1 MATPAVVSELSLGPG
16 LPTLKIG
23 AGPSVLM
30 YLPGLR
36 PHPGLPT
43 GMERRATLT
52 GWDGLLDRYTIYW
65 VGRRV
70 RPVGTTFAE
79 MAQDTAEAAEALA
92 SSGPIDVMGASTGG
106 IIAIHLAATRPD
118 LVRRL
123 VLVITGTAGS
133 PRGRR
138 MIVDT
143 MGSIR
148 SRRWRRTFATV
159 MSIGGATPVRRSI
172 YRAMGWTL
180 GPMLVG
186 IPDDPTLLLAEL
198 DAWTREDAH
207 GLVER
212 IRCPTLVIG
221 TERDPVFPPE
231 ATRALAAALPDAR
244 VVIVPKL
251 AHNFPLSAIPD
262 EIAPFLAEAD
272 RSR

>member
-1 MATPAVVSELSLGPG
+1 
-16 LPTLKIG
+16 
-23 AGPSVLM
+23 
-30 YLPGLR
+30 
-36 PHPGLPT
+36 
-43 GMERRATLT
+43 MERRMTLT

-79 MAQDTAEAAEALA
+79 MAKDSAEAADALA
-92 SSGPIDVMGASTGG
+92 SSGPVDVMGASTGG
-106 IIAIHLAATRPD
+106 AIAIHLAATRPD

-123 VLVITGTAGS
+123 VLVITGTAAS
-133 PRGRR
+133 SRGQR
-138 MIVDT
+138 MLIDT
-143 MGSIR
+143 VGSIQ
-148 SRRWRRTFATV
+148 SRRWRRTFSTV
-159 MSIGGATPVRRSI
+159 MSIGGATPLRRSI

-186 IPDDPTLLLAEL
+186 IPDDPTQLLAEL

-231 ATRALAAALPDAR
+231 STRALAAGLSDAR

-251 AHNFPLSAIPD
+251 AHNFPLTAIPD
-262 EIAPFLAEAD
+262 EIVPFLANGTTT
-272 RSR
+272 

>member
-1 MATPAVVSELSLGPG
+1 MATPAVASELSVGPG
-16 LPTLKIG
+16 LPALKIG
-23 AGPSVLM
+23 AGPSILM

-43 GMERRATLT
+43 GIERRTTLT

-79 MAQDTAEAAEALA
+79 MAQDTTEAAEALA
-92 SSGPIDVMGASTGG
+92 TGGPIDVMGASTGG

-123 VLVITGTAGS
+123 VLVITGTTAS
-133 PRGRR
+133 PRGQE
-138 MIVDT
+138 MIVET
-143 MGSIR
+143 MASIR

-207 GLVER
+207 RLLQR
-212 IRCPTLVIG
+212 IHCSTLVIG

-231 ATRALAAALPDAR
+231 STRALAAGLSDAR

-251 AHNFPLSAIPD
+251 AHNFPLGAIPD
-262 EIAPFLAEAD
+262 KIVPFLAD
-272 RSR
+272 GTTT

>member
-1 MATPAVVSELSLGPG
+1 
-16 LPTLKIG
+16 
-23 AGPSVLM
+23 
-30 YLPGLR
+30 
-36 PHPGLPT
+36 
-43 GMERRATLT
+43 MERRMTLT
-52 GWDGLLDRYTIYW
+52 GWDPLPDRYTIYW

-79 MAQDTAEAAEALA
+79 MAQDAADAAEELA
-92 SSGPIDVMGASTGG
+92 SSGPVDVMGASTGG

-123 VLVITGTAGS
+123 VLVITGTAAS
-133 PRGRR
+133 PRGQE

-198 DAWTREDAH
+198 DAWTRADAD

-221 TERDPVFPPE
+221 TERDPVFPP
-231 ATRALAAALPDAR
+231 ASTRELAAGLSDTR

-251 AHNFPLSAIPD
+251 AHDFPLSAIRD
-262 EIAPFLAEAD
+262 EIAPFLAD
-272 RSR
+272 GTTT

>member
-1 MATPAVVSELSLGPG
+1 MATPAVASEMTLGPG

-23 AGPSVLM
+23 AGPSVLV

-43 GMERRATLT
+43 GMERRMTLT
-52 GWDGLLDRYTIYW
+52 GWDGLLDRYTVYW

-79 MAQDTAEAAEALA
+79 MAQDAAEAAEALA
-92 SSGPIDVMGASTGG
+92 SSGPVDVMGASTGG
-106 IIAIHLAATRPD
+106 AIAIHLAATRPD

-123 VLVITGTAGS
+123 VLVITGTSAS
-133 PRGRR
+133 PRGQR
-138 MIVDT
+138 MLVDT

-148 SRRWRRTFATV
+148 SGRWRRTFSTV
-159 MSIGGATPVRRSI
+159 MSIGAATPVRRSI

-186 IPDDPTLLLAEL
+186 IPDDPTQLLAEL
-198 DAWTREDAH
+198 DAWTREDAE
-207 GLVER
+207 GFVER
-212 IRCPTLVIG
+212 IHCPTLVIG

-231 ATRALAAALPDAR
+231 STRALAARLPNAR
-244 VVIVPKL
+244 LVIVPKL
-251 AHNFPLSAIPD
+251 AHNFPLSAMGD
-262 EIAPFLAEAD
+262 EIAPFLAHGPMT
-272 RSR
+272 